1 MVVGIQSADVT
12 PRKDM
17 VVERVEGCQRPCRKL
32 SKGGSEMG
40 NLAGGVFAKLFGA
53 EHFHAQT
60 ALAVDGQKQVER
72 DAGLGFLRCILR
84 QVMAAF
90 IAEKAHCVVELL
102 IPRTIQRDGE
112 RTATLEGGKAGVVRV

>member
-12 PRKDM
+12 SRKDV
-17 VVERVEGCQRPCRKL
+17 VVERVEGGQRPCRKL

-60 ALAVDGQKQVER
+60 ALAVDGQSRSNEMP
-72 DAGLGFLRCILR
+72 AL
-84 QVMAAF
+84 AF
-90 IAEKAHCVVELL
+90 CVASCG
-102 IPRTIQRDGE
+102 R
-112 RTATLEGGKAGVVRV
+112 

>member
-12 PRKDM
+12 PRKDV

-32 SKGGSEMG
+32 SKRGSEMG

-60 ALAVDGQKQVER
+60 ALAVDG
-72 DAGLGFLRCILR
+72 
-84 QVMAAF
+84 
-90 IAEKAHCVVELL
+90 
-102 IPRTIQRDGE
+102 
-112 RTATLEGGKAGVVRV
+112 